1 MKAVVLLLLLLG
13 QKFYS
18 DDPVRDDHDNL
29 PIDPPAKIELSAT
42 YDLLSNTF
50 AAPKLEQP
58 IPRAMN
64 INTLGEVPN
73 SSWFTNRIGV
83 RNMSPAELAKGPG
96 TGGPPDVSRPLTI
109 VRAKQ
114 GGITP
119 GFTIRDSR
127 GNVYFVK
134 FDPKAHPS
142 LSTGADT
149 VSKNFFHAIGYNVPE
164 AYIVY
169 VRAHNFIL
177 HASAM
182 IDLPGGKEVP
192 MDRDYL
198 EFMLDHAARVPDGNI
213 RAVASLMVPGEI
225 LGPFRFQGTRSDDP
239 NDIFPHQHRRELRG
253 YRVFC
258 AWLNHDDS
266 RAINTLDTFVPEARH
281 VRHYLIDFG
290 STLGSGSDKFSNIA
304 PQNPRAGNEYVLDVP
319 GALKTAYTFGI
330 SDRAWRKVK
339 YPYPDYAEI
348 GRIEAEFFEPA
359 KWKPEYPN
367 PAFDRMLADDAFWA
381 AKIVARFSDD
391 AIRAIV
397 RTGDYLSPDAE
408 RYLADTL
415 IKRRDKVVSYYYGQV
430 NPLDEF
436 AVDGGQLS
444 FKNLGENSPGA
455 YLYEWFAFD
464 NETSGR
470 ESLGGEIAHAEP
482 RVAVPDTD
490 ASYLMVRI
498 RTRVQSKAVE
508 VFLRRETDGYTVV
521 GIDREI

>member
-1 MKAVVLLLLLLG
+1 MKAAVLLLMLLG

-18 DDPVRDDHDNL
+18 DDPIKDDHDNL

-50 AAPKLEQP
+50 AAPELERQ

-64 INTLGEVPN
+64 ANTLGEVPN

-83 RNMSPAELAKGPG
+83 RDMSIEELTQGPRSL
-96 TGGPPDVSRPLTI
+96 GPPDVSRPLTI
-109 VRAKQ
+109 VSAKQ

-134 FDPKAHPS
+134 FDPRAHPS
-142 LSTGADT
+142 LSTGAD
-149 VSKNFFHAIGYNVPE
+149 VIAKNFFHAIGYNVP
-164 AYIVY
+164 AAHIVY
-169 VRAHNFIL
+169 VRAGNFIIR
-177 HASAM
+177 ASAT
-182 IDLPGGKEVP
+182 IKLPGGKEVP
-192 MDRDYL
+192 LDREYL
-198 EFMLDHAARVPDGNI
+198 EFMLKNAARVPDGNV

-225 LGPFRFQGTRSDDP
+225 LGPFKFYGTRPDDP

-266 RAINTLDTFVPEARH
+266 RSINTLDTFSDQH

-290 STLGSGSDKFSNIA
+290 STLGSGSDIFRNIA
-304 PQNPRAGNEYVLDVP
+304 PQDPRAGNEYAIDLS
-319 GALKTAYTFGI
+319 AAWKTAYTFGI
-330 SDRAWRKVK
+330 SERPWRKVK
-339 YPYPDYAEI
+339 YPYPHYAEV
-348 GRIEAEFFEPA
+348 GRIEAEFFEPR

-381 AKIVARFSDD
+381 AKIVARFADD

-397 RTGDYLSPDAE
+397 QTGDYLSSDAA

-415 IKRRDKVVSYYYGQV
+415 IQRRDKVVSYYFSQV

-436 AVDGGQLS
+436 AVAGGELS
-444 FKNLGENSPGA
+444 FTNLGASPPGT
-455 YLYEWFAFD
+455 YLYEWFVFD
-464 NETSGR
+464 NETS
-470 ESLGGEIAHAEP
+470 ELTSLGDEVAHAEP
-482 RVAVPDTD
+482 RIAVPDTD

-498 RTRVQSKAVE
+498 RTRVQPKAVD
-508 VFLRRETDGYTVV
+508 VFLRRETDGYAVV

>member
-1 MKAVVLLLLLLG
+1 MKAVLLLLLLG

-18 DDPVRDDHDNL
+18 DDPIKDDHDNL
-29 PIDPPAKIELSAT
+29 PIDPPATIELSAT

-50 AAPKLEQP
+50 AAPELEQP

-64 INTLGEVPN
+64 TNTLGEVPN

-83 RNMSPAELAKGPG
+83 RDMSLKELTQGPG
-96 TGGPPDVSRPLTI
+96 SGRPPDVSRPLTI
-109 VRAKQ
+109 VSAKQ

-127 GNVYFVK
+127 GNVYFMK

-169 VRAHNFIL
+169 VRADNFIF
-177 HASAM
+177 HASAV
-182 IDLPGGKEVP
+182 INLPGGKEVP
-192 MDRDYL
+192 MDREYL
-198 EFMLDHAARVPDGNI
+198 EFMLDNAARVPDGNI
-213 RAVASLMVPGEI
+213 RAVASLMVEGEL
-225 LGPFRFQGTRSDDP
+225 LGPFRFHGARPDDP

-253 YRVFC
+253 YRIFC

-266 RAINTLDTFVPEARH
+266 RSINTLDTFSDQY

-290 STLGSGSDKFSNIA
+290 STLGSGSDVFSNIA
-304 PQNPRAGNEYVLDVP
+304 PQDPRAGNEYVIDLS
-319 GALKTAYTFGI
+319 AAWKTAYTLGLWE
-330 SDRAWRKVK
+330 RPWRQVK
-339 YPYPDYAEI
+339 YPYPNYPEV
-348 GRIEAEFFEPA
+348 GRIEAKFFEPA

-397 RTGDYLSPDAE
+397 KTGDYLSPDAAG
-408 RYLADTL
+408 YLADTL
-415 IKRRDKVVSYYYGQV
+415 IKRRDRVVSYYFGQV

-436 AVDGGQLS
+436 AVAGGKIS
-444 FKNLGENSPGA
+444 FKNLGENPPGA
-455 YLYEWFAFD
+455 YLYEWFVFD
-464 NETSGR
+464 NETSEL
-470 ESLGGEIAHAEP
+470 ESLGDEGVQVEP
-482 RVAVPDTD
+482 HITVPDAD
-490 ASYLMVRI
+490 ALYLMVRI
-498 RTRVQSKAVE
+498 RTRAQSKAVE
-508 VFLRRETDGYTVV
+508 VFLRIGTDGYEVV